1 MADTVFQVEVG
12 AKYGVSTLRLKDDIQ
27 NILNNISKTPPTV
40 TIGVAKTSTERQI
53 NQDLNDLFK
62 NNGKAQFGITLGLLG
77 GGNIRGSSGKAITK
91 DLLAITSTLS
101 QQKAAKVTVHIDT
114 EATQKAMMAELKKLN
129 LAVTIT
135 GGNSNNTDKQR
146 QKDLQAEKQTIKE
159 MARLRVEQYNW
170 QQKADK
176 AAENSRAKADAQSRA
191 NSYESQYSNERDTF
205 LQTDAAKRLGVTSTA
220 LDDEV
225 RTLDKVNKAYER
237 VGHTVE
243 VVADRTEKANERIQK
258 SNDKTAQKTRSAL
271 FGDAATVQKDIY
283 DTQAELVKTDRGDTD
298 YQMLIERLNRYR
310 TSLAQLRTQA
320 NQEFGVSGA
329 AFDKEVSGYEKVIEA
344 AEDYKKACNDAAK
357 AAVEQAEAEHR
368 ALVKSAA
375 DIQKQIHTSQK
386 EQIKYE
392 QGSDQYNQI
401 QSTID
406 SKKRELAQKALQAS
420 SQFGIPASQF
430 MQEVKGFDSVR
441 NAAEKYTIALQNN
454 VDAKRN
460 KQLSNDERLLDEA
473 RDIASATEKY
483 KLKLNEASASA
494 AKYEQELKWLEDAY
508 TEGLI
513 DADKYGLELERW
525 AKRAKDAGAMAESA
539 GERFTRMFSEKI
551 GYVAIALLMNQ
562 VKNGLRQI
570 YANVVELDT
579 GMTELKKVTD
589 ETDETYQRF
598 LDGAASRAKA
608 LGSTMSNVVNA
619 TASFAR
625 LGYSLDEATELA
637 DAAVVYAH
645 VGDEVESIDEAS
657 NSVISTMQAFG
668 VEAKDVMS
676 IVDKFNTIGNK
687 FAISSGGAGEA
698 MQRSAAAMQAAG
710 NNIDETLALIA
721 SMNTVLQNPESVG
734 GVRPAA

>member
-1 MADTVFQVEVG
+1 MADTVFRVEVG
-12 AKYGVSTLRLKDDIQ
+12 AETRVSTQRMKNDIQ
-27 NILNNISKTPPTV
+27 NILNNISQTPPEV

-53 NQDLNDLFK
+53 NHDLNALFQ

-114 EATQKAMMAELKKLN
+114 QATQKAMMAELKKLN

-135 GGNSNNTDKQR
+135 GGNSNNTDKQH

-159 MARLRVEQYNW
+159 MARLRMEQYAW
-170 QQKADK
+170 QQRADK

-191 NSYESQYSNERDTF
+191 NSYESQYNNERDTF

-225 RTLDKVNKAYER
+225 RTLDKVNNAYER

-258 SNDKTAQKTRSAL
+258 SNDKTAQRTRSAL
-271 FGDAATVQKDIY
+271 FGDAATAQKGIY
-283 DTQAELVKTDRGDTD
+283 DTQVLLAKTDKNDANYQTLTD
-298 YQMLIERLNRYR
+298 RLNRY
-310 TSLAQLRTQA
+310 TASLAQLKTRA
-320 NQEFGVSGA
+320 NQEFGVSDA
-329 AFDKEVSGYEKVIEA
+329 EFDKEVLGYEKV
-344 AEDYKKACNDAAK
+344 AK
-357 AAVEQAEAEHR
+357 AAE
-368 ALVKSAA
+368 
-375 DIQKQIHTSQK
+375 
-386 EQIKYE
+386 
-392 QGSDQYNQI
+392 N
-401 QSTID
+401 
-406 SKKRELAQKALQAS
+406 
-420 SQFGIPASQF
+420 
-430 MQEVKGFDSVR
+430 
-441 NAAEKYTIALQNN
+441 YTIALQNN
-454 VDAKRN
+454 AKAQKNRDDKDALKNIQREKSIDSQIDAAIGKLN
-460 KQLSNDERLLDEA
+460 TGSPTGIEWKEKFEGLRESLKTSG
-473 RDIASATEKY
+473 ASATEAGQQIRAY
-483 KLKLNEASASA
+483 GREA
-494 AKYEQELKWLEDAY
+494 KE
-508 TEGLI
+508 
-513 DADKYGLELERW
+513 
-525 AKRAKDAGAMAESA
+525 AGALAETASQK
-539 GERFTRMFSEKI
+539 FSRMLGTKV
-551 GYVAIALLMNQ
+551 GYAAVALLMNQ
-562 VKNGLRQI
+562 VTRGIRQI
-570 YANVVELDT
+570 YTNVVELDT

-598 LDGAASRAKA
+598 LDGAASRAKT

-676 IVDKFNTIGNK
+676 IVDKFNTIGK
-687 FAISSGGAGEA
+687 
-698 MQRSAAAMQAAG
+698 
-710 NNIDETLALIA
+710 
-721 SMNTVLQNPESVG
+721 QNC
-734 GVRPAA
+734 PAA